1 MTQAPGPAPGCPVDG
16 SFDPLSP
23 DFLTDPYAVMAALPR
38 EERPLFFAPSIG
50 YYVLT
55 RYADIERVFQD
66 PAAYSAAVA
75 QAPLVPLVP
84 EAQRILLAGG
94 HKPQPSMV
102 SLDEPE
108 HARLRKPAARAFSM
122 KRVTALVPVI
132 EATTA
137 RLLDAVGPVAEFD
150 LVAALAFP
158 LPATIVFS
166 LMGVPERDY
175 AQIKHWS
182 GYRAALGWG
191 RPAPGDQVEIAS
203 GMAAYRAYLRG
214 LVDAKALE
222 PGDDLTSDLIAI
234 HRENPERLTL
244 EEIASILFS
253 LSFAGHETTTGLIGN
268 TVRRLLEVPGRWS
281 SVVRDRG
288 LIPAAVEETLRY
300 DPSVPVWRRVTT
312 RPVTLAGVD
321 LPAGA
326 RLFLW
331 LAAAGRDPAAFS
343 RPDAFD
349 LGRADSA
356 RHLAFG
362 RGLHYCL
369 GANLGRLET
378 QIAVGALADRY
389 PRLRLGTEQPLT
401 FHPNISFRGPQRLL
415 VRPLLLV
422 LLGPGA
428 GQVVG
433 REGAGV
439 EVGVDGVVD
448 AG

>member
-1 MTQAPGPAPGCPVDG
+1 MTTTGAVHGCPVNQ
-16 SFDPLSP
+16 SFDPLSA
-23 DFLTDPYAVMAALPR
+23 DFLADPYTVMATLPR
-38 EERPLFFAPSIG
+38 EEQPIFFAPSIG

-55 RYADIERVFQD
+55 RYADIEQVFQD

-84 EAQRILLAGG
+84 EAQQILLAGG

-122 KRVTALVPVI
+122 KRVNALVPVI

-137 RLLDAVGPVAEFD
+137 RLLDALGSATEFD

-158 LPATIVFS
+158 LPANIVFS

-175 AQIKHWS
+175 AQLKHWS

-191 RPAPGDQVEIAS
+191 RPAPGDQVEIAT
-203 GMAAYRAYLRG
+203 GMAAYRGYLRK
-214 LVDAKALE
+214 LVDAKAVE

-234 HRENPERLTL
+234 QHENPERLTL

-268 TVRRLLEVPGRWS
+268 TVRRLLEDPSRWS
-281 SVVRDRG
+281 SLAADPG
-288 LIPAAVEETLRY
+288 LIPAAVEETLRF

-312 RPVTLAGVD
+312 RPVTLGGVH
-321 LPAGA
+321 LPEGA

-331 LAAAGRDPAAFS
+331 LAAAGRDAAAFS
-343 RPDAFD
+343 EPDVFD
-349 LGRADSA
+349 LHRPDSA

-362 RGLHYCL
+362 KGLHYCL
-369 GANLGRLET
+369 GANLGKLEA
-378 QIAVGALADRY
+378 QIAVTALAGRY
-389 PRLRLGTEQPLT
+389 PRLRLAPDQRLT
-401 FHPNISFRGPQRLL
+401 FHPNISFRGPQVLR
-415 VRPLLLV
+415 VRTH
-422 LLGPGA
+422 
-428 GQVVG
+428 
-433 REGAGV
+433 
-439 EVGVDGVVD
+439 
-448 AG
+448 

>member
-1 MTQAPGPAPGCPVDG
+1 MTTAGAVHGCPVDE

-23 DFLTDPYAVMAALPR
+23 DFLADPYAAMAALPR
-38 EERPLFFAPSIG
+38 EEQPVFFAPSIG

-55 RYADIERVFQD
+55 RYADIQQVFQD
-66 PAAYSAAVA
+66 PATYSAAVA

-84 EAQRILLAGG
+84 EAQQILLAGG

-137 RLLDAVGPVAEFD
+137 RLLDAVSPAAEFD

-158 LPATIVFS
+158 LPANIVFS

-175 AQIKHWS
+175 AQIKYWS

-191 RPAPGDQVEIAS
+191 RPVPKDQVEIAT
-203 GMAAYRAYLRG
+203 GMAAYRAYLRN
-214 LVDAKALE
+214 LVDAKAVE
-222 PGDDLTSDLIAI
+222 PGDDLTSDLIAV
-234 HRENPERLTL
+234 HREDPERLTL
-244 EEIASILFS
+244 EEIASIVFS

-268 TVRRLLEVPGRWS
+268 TVRRLLEVPHRWS
-281 SVVRDRG
+281 GIVQDPG

-312 RPVTLAGVD
+312 RPVTLAGVN
-321 LPAGA
+321 LPEGA

-331 LAAAGRDPAAFS
+331 LAAAGRDAAAFS
-343 RPDAFD
+343 QPDVFDVHRPDS
-349 LGRADSA
+349 G

-362 RGLHYCL
+362 KGLHYCL
-369 GANLGRLET
+369 GANLGKLET
-378 QIAVGALADRY
+378 QIAVAALAGRY
-389 PRLRLGTEQPLT
+389 PRLRLAPDQRLT
-401 FHPNISFRGPQRLL
+401 FHPNISFRGPQ
-415 VRPLLLV
+415 V
-422 LLGPGA
+422 LRVLT
-428 GQVVG
+428 Q
-433 REGAGV
+433 
-439 EVGVDGVVD
+439 
-448 AG
+448 